1 MKKRGILSIILL
13 LTLLLLAGCGQ
24 EPALKSQVPAD
35 GQLEVH
41 VIDVG
46 QADAILV
53 KTPDAGNLLID
64 GGTGAAEADLIR
76 YLEKQGVSRLDY
88 VIATHPH
95 EDHIGGL
102 DAVIKKF
109 DVGTVYMPKVSHT
122 TKSFE
127 NMLLAIQDKNIP
139 VVEAKADVTL
149 PLGSGTQAMFLAPCG
164 SDYES
169 LNDYSAV
176 LKLVY
181 GDTSFLLM
189 GDAEKTSEEEMLA
202 HYSAKTLSSTVLKV
216 GHHGSK
222 TSSSAAFLQAVD
234 PQWAAISVGK
244 GNDYGLPSDKTL
256 KALQQQG
263 ITYWRT
269 DEVGSIV
276 FYSDG
281 QSVTRGEAKIT
292 GAAADALTPAPAESE
307 PSSTEAPSVTI
318 TSVDRAAEIAVLANT
333 GSEAVDVSGWVLV
346 SVKGDQRY
354 TFPAGTILA
363 GGGTLEVISG
373 EGAKAQDGQLLWA
386 AQNIWNNSYD
396 PAELYDA
403 QGHLIAEF
411 GK

>member
-1 MKKRGILSIILL
+1 MKKRGLLGLLLL
-13 LTLLLLAGCGQ
+13 LTVLLMAGCGAG
-24 EPALKSQVPAD
+24 PDLDSQVKT
-35 GQLEVH
+35 GEQLEVH

-46 QADAILV
+46 QADAILI

-64 GGTGAAEADLIR
+64 GGTGETEEALIR

-122 TKSFE
+122 TKAFE
-127 NMLLAIQDKNIP
+127 NMLLAIQDKKIP
-139 VVEAKADVTL
+139 VQEAKADVKL
-149 PLGSGTQAMFLAPCG
+149 PLGDGTQAMFLAPCG
-164 SDYES
+164 SDYDS

-181 GDTSFLLM
+181 GQTSFLFT
-189 GDAEKTSEEEMLA
+189 GDAEKTSEDEMLA

-234 PQWAAISVGK
+234 PQWAVISVGK

-256 KALQQQG
+256 KALKQQG
-263 ITYWRT
+263 IPYWRT
-269 DEVGSIV
+269 DEAGSIV

-281 QSVTRGEAKIT
+281 KTVTQGGEQIT
-292 GAAADALTPAPAESE
+292 GSEAEALPPAASE
-307 PSSTEAPSVTI
+307 PDGEKTASVVI
-318 TSVDRAAEIAVLANT
+318 TSVDRAAEVVTLTNT
-333 GSEAVDVSGWVLV
+333 ASDAVDLSGWVLV

-373 EGAKAQDGQLLWA
+373 QGASAKDGQLLWA
-386 AQNIWNNSYD
+386 AQNIWNNTYD
-396 PAELYDA
+396 PAELYDPA
-403 QGHLIAEF
+403 GHLRSEF

>member
-1 MKKRGILSIILL
+1 MKKRGLL
-13 LTLLLLAGCGQ
+13 GLLLVLTLLLMAGCGA
-24 EPALKSQVPAD
+24 EPDLDSQVKQ
-35 GQLEVH
+35 GEQLEVH

-46 QADAILV
+46 QADAILI
-53 KTPDAGNLLID
+53 KTPDAGNVLID
-64 GGTGAAEADLIR
+64 GGTGATEEELIG
-76 YLEKQGVSRLDY
+76 YLQKQGVSRLDH

-102 DAVIKKF
+102 DAVITKF

-122 TKSFE
+122 TKAFE
-127 NMLLAIQDKNIP
+127 NMLLAIQDKKIP

-149 PLGSGTQAMFLAPCG
+149 PLGSGTQAVFLAPCG

-181 GDTSFLLM
+181 GQTSFLFT

-202 HYSAKTLSSTVLKV
+202 HYSAKTLSSTVLKI

-222 TSSSAAFLQAVD
+222 TSTSEAFLKAVA

-244 GNDYGLPSDKTL
+244 DNDYGLPSDQTL
-256 KALQQQG
+256 KLLKAQG
-263 ITYWRT
+263 IPYWRT

-281 QSVTRGEAKIT
+281 KTVTQGGERIT
-292 GAAADALTPAPAESE
+292 GSGAEGLPTTENE
-307 PSSTEAPSVTI
+307 PRAEKTASVTI
-318 TSVDRAAEIAVLANT
+318 TAVDRVAEIVTLMNT
-333 GSEAVDVSGWVLV
+333 DSEAVDLSGWVLV

-354 TFPAGTILA
+354 TFPKGTILA
-363 GGGTLEVISG
+363 GGKTLEVISG
-373 EGAKAQDGQLLWA
+373 EGAAAKDGQLLWA
-386 AQNIWNNSYD
+386 AQNIWNNTYD

-403 QGHLIAEF
+403 AGDLIAEF
-411 GK
+411 GQ

>member
-1 MKKRGILSIILL
+1 MKKGGLFGV
-13 LTLLLLAGCGQ
+13 LLLLALLCLAGCGA
-24 EPALKSQVPAD
+24 EPDLDSQVKT
-35 GQLEVH
+35 GEKLEVH

-64 GGTGAAEADLIR
+64 GGTGATEEELVR
-76 YLEKQGVSRLDY
+76 YLQRQGVSRLDY

-102 DAVIKKF
+102 DAVIKQF

-122 TKSFE
+122 TKAFE
-127 NMLLAIQDKNIP
+127 NMLLAIKDKNIA
-139 VVEAKADVTL
+139 VVEAYADVTL
-149 PLGSGTQAMFLAPCG
+149 PLDSGTQAIFLAPCG
-164 SDYES
+164 SGYES

-181 GDTSFLLM
+181 GETSFLFT

-202 HYSAKTLSSTVLKV
+202 HYSVKTLASTVLKI

-222 TSSSAAFLQAVD
+222 TSTSAAFLQAVD
-234 PQWAAISVGK
+234 PQWAAISVGRN
-244 GNDYGLPSDKTL
+244 NDYGLPSDKTL
-256 KALQQQG
+256 ELLKQQG
-263 ITYWRT
+263 VTYWRT

-281 QSVTRGEAKIT
+281 HTVTRGDEQIADVQPHEQSGQPT
-292 GAAADALTPAPAESE
+292 AGAAA
-307 PSSTEAPSVTI
+307 SVSI
-318 TSVDRAAEIAVLANT
+318 TSVDRVAEVAVLTNT
-333 GSEAVDVSGWVLV
+333 GSEAVDLSGWVLV

-354 TFPAGTILA
+354 TFPEGTRLAAGQA
-363 GGGTLEVISG
+363 LEVISG
-373 EGAKAQDGQLLWA
+373 EGAEAKDGQLLWA
-386 AQNIWNNSYD
+386 AKNIWNNTYD
-396 PAELYDA
+396 PAELYDES
-403 QGHLIAEF
+403 GDLIAEF